1 MDEKFN
7 AILSVSIIPQIIS
20 LIITKESMEE
30 GAAINLFYE
39 SKTYELLSKEET
51 KLWHYSPLTLYH
63 IWKSERDTG
72 EMVFPE
78 GLWVKNCH
86 SLFFV

>member
-30 GAAINLFYE
+30 DAAINLFYE

-78 GLWVKNCH
+78 GL
-86 SLFFV
+86 

>member
-7 AILSVSIIPQIIS
+7 AILSVSIIPQIIN

-30 GAAINLFYE
+30 DAAINLFYE

-78 GLWVKNCH
+78 GL
-86 SLFFV
+86 

>member
-7 AILSVSIIPQIIS
+7 AILSVSIIPQIIG

-78 GLWVKNCH
+78 GL
-86 SLFFV
+86 

>member
-1 MDEKFN
+1 MNEKFN

-30 GAAINLFYE
+30 DAAINLFYE

-78 GLWVKNCH
+78 GL
-86 SLFFV
+86 